1 MCSKIRIIFDKKKM
15 NHKQHKFLTTA
26 IVFVIM
32 VAGVSVAAQFKEI
45 SLGAMNIG
53 LLLVNAL
60 LLLIILSILLHLKE
74 NLTEKN
80 KKRVDNNVS

>member
-1 MCSKIRIIFDKKKM
+1 M

-32 VAGVSVAAQFKEI
+32 VVGVSIAARFNDI

-60 LLLIILSILLHLKE
+60 LLLIILSILLHIKE
-74 NLTEKN
+74 NLTENKQKSGIFGVPKIRRIFAEN
-80 KKRVDNNVS
+80 KKKG

>member
-1 MCSKIRIIFDKKKM
+1 MCSKIRIIFDKRKM

-26 IVFVIM
+26 IVLVIM
-32 VAGVSVAAQFKEI
+32 VIGVFIAAQFKDI

-74 NLTEKN
+74 NLIDKA
-80 KKRVDNNVS
+80 KKKS